1 MRRRRW
7 LKLGLGAAALLA
19 LAGAGAVAVVEPG
32 LRAGRLT
39 AAGQRVFSHVG
50 RAFLDG
56 SLPAEPTHQ
65 RVALQAFLARVDAL
79 TSALPS
85 HAQQELSQLLALLA
99 TGAGRRLIAGL
110 DAPWPH
116 ADLARIQ
123 AALESMRISPLAL
136 RQQAYQA
143 LHDITGA
150 AYFSDP
156 STWSVLGYPGP
167 VAV

>member
-19 LAGAGAVAVVEPG
+19 LAGGGAVAVTEPG

-39 AAGQRVFSHVG
+39 AAGRRVFDRVG

-56 SLPAEPTHQ
+56 SLPTEPVQQ
-65 RVALQAFLARVDAL
+65 REAMQAFLVRVDAL
-79 TSALPS
+79 TSALPT

-99 TGAGRRLIAGL
+99 TGAGRRLLASL
-110 DAPWPH
+110 DVPWPE
-116 ADLARIQ
+116 ADLSRIQ
-123 AALESMRISPLAL
+123 AALQSMRTSPLAL
-136 RQQAYQA
+136 KQQAYHA

-156 STWSVLGYPGP
+156 STWAVLGYPGP